1 MTNRFRLLIA
11 SLCLFATAACAGA
24 NSTTAATPAAAA
36 RTTDTFIGAVAVG
49 GSDVH
54 SFTVAVAG
62 TVDVTLTAVTP
73 AIVMGM
79 SVGTTANGGCVPVA
93 GGSTQAAAGSAAQLS
108 GVVTPGTLCVDVHD
122 AGFQSSP
129 VSYTVTV
136 THP

>member
-1 MTNRFRLLIA
+1 MMNRFRLLIA
-11 SLCLFATAACAGA
+11 SLCLIASSGCAGA
-24 NSTTAATPAAAA
+24 NSTTAATATTAA
-36 RTTDTFIGAVAVG
+36 RTTDTFSGAVAVG

-54 SFTVAVAG
+54 SFSVAVAG

-73 AIVMGM
+73 AIVMGIA
-79 SVGTTANGGCVPVA
+79 VGSAANGGCAPLA

-122 AGFQSSP
+122 AGFQSTS